1 MKLVGFMISLLT
13 IILILFFHNN
23 NVNAHN
29 FYDNEASILF
39 TLVLRYEVEDNLAN
53 NQTIN
58 KLLALNH
65 SKNADNLF
73 GDIVNL
79 KKNKSSSSDFIDE
92 YVSTFAELNTTT
104 KALIAAN
111 LADEAL
117 KQYGL
122 AKGLDPRDASSLLNM
137 SIDMIMDMVGYST
150 MDVMNH
156 TSGESSEFMHPM
168 HGINQSSSNSSNH
181 PDNRITNQVNYESST
196 SLAKSLRKLFSNN
209 LKNSNLENTTTGLM
223 RIPIEMKTQSVDQ
236 LEQGIEDLISS
247 LNSYASLEKVYSIVH
262 GQIHPNLFLAYDL
275 RLEGK

>member
-13 IILILFFHNN
+13 IVLLIFFQNN

-39 TLVLRYEVEDNLAN
+39 TLVIRYEVEDNLAN
-53 NQTIN
+53 NHTIN

-79 KKNKSSSSDFIDE
+79 NKSSSSDFIDK
-92 YVSTFAELNTTT
+92 YGSTFAELNLTT
-104 KALIAAN
+104 KALVAAN

-122 AKGLDPRDASSLLNM
+122 AKGLDPREASSLLNM

-150 MDVMNH
+150 MDLMNH
-156 TSGESSEFMHPM
+156 TSGESSEFIHPM
-168 HGINQSSSNSSNH
+168 YGINQSSSNSSK
-181 PDNRITNQVNYESST
+181 PTDNKITNQVNYESST
-196 SLAKSLRKLFSNN
+196 SLAKSLGKLFSNN
-209 LKNSNLENTTTGLM
+209 LRNSNLDNTTVGLM
-223 RIPIEMKTQSVDQ
+223 RIPIEMKTQSVDE
-236 LEQGIEDLISS
+236 LEQGIENLISS
-247 LNSYASLEKVYSIVH
+247 LNSYATLEEVYSIVH